1 MAKKNNNVTFNVGI
15 TNHYF
20 DAISRQKLPMSD
32 AACEPVDNAISNCK
46 DAINILVAIVKGHA
60 KNLIGVVIADWG
72 NGMSKEKLP
81 ENLQFGNGHSNEG
94 PLCIHGVG
102 LNNFILVATRNKY
115 PWFIASKQPGEDSY
129 HRVDGPFATT
139 MTMSEQE
146 EIPMAD
152 VVMREQFK
160 ALGAPSTIIY
170 VEMDKA
176 TASTMLTKNGSCA
189 ESRVTS
195 LNVLRTCL
203 AEHFGVKY
211 RNYLA
216 PDATGVAPARILI
229 PDFHM
234 ANGKTCD
241 VLVKPIFQPYKE
253 KQKEKKLHC

>member
-72 NGMSKEKLP
+72 KGISKEKLP
-81 ENLQFGNGHSNEG
+81 ECLQFGNDHTNEG

-115 PWFIASKQPGEDSY
+115 PWFIASKEPGESTY

-160 ALGAPSTIIY
+160 
-170 VEMDKA
+170 
-176 TASTMLTKNGSCA
+176 GSWRSFYHHLCGDGQGYRQHHA
-189 ESRVTS
+189 DQERQ
-195 LNVLRTCL
+195 LR
-203 AEHFGVKY
+203 
-211 RNYLA
+211 
-216 PDATGVAPARILI
+216 
-229 PDFHM
+229 
-234 ANGKTCD
+234 
-241 VLVKPIFQPYKE
+241 
-253 KQKEKKLHC
+253 

>member
-203 AEHFGVKY
+203 STLVSSTAITWH
-211 RNYLA
+211 L
-216 PDATGVAPARILI
+216 TLPALL
-229 PDFHM
+229 PP
-234 ANGKTCD
+234 
-241 VLVKPIFQPYKE
+241 VS
-253 KQKEKKLHC
+253 

>member
-176 TASTMLTKNGSCA
+176 TANTMLTK
-189 ESRVTS
+189 
-195 LNVLRTCL
+195 L
-203 AEHFGVKY
+203 ADWYWE
-211 RNYLA
+211 
-216 PDATGVAPARILI
+216 
-229 PDFHM
+229 
-234 ANGKTCD
+234 
-241 VLVKPIFQPYKE
+241 
-253 KQKEKKLHC
+253 

>member
-170 VEMDKA
+170 VE
-176 TASTMLTKNGSCA
+176 SPFS
-189 ESRVTS
+189 SRIRRSRRKRTS
-195 LNVLRTCL
+195 LLTMMGTRFLSRLSVVSWIRMRPKVLL
-203 AEHFGVKY
+203 
-211 RNYLA
+211 L
-216 PDATGVAPARILI
+216 VA
-229 PDFHM
+229 M
-234 ANGKTCD
+234 T
-241 VLVKPIFQPYKE
+241 
-253 KQKEKKLHC
+253 